1 MPSFDLISLAILWS
15 IALLALIQTINATG
29 AIKAAVSGILTVI
42 ILLLAVFFSYMKI
55 EGYGTFVSRELS
67 PTAIIAANIA
77 ANETMARERAADS
90 AKANASAKPAEIGFS
105 SSEKNKDA
113 INSIERYVSS
123 AEKIAEEAL
132 DFAQQIGAM
141 DALPNDISEPNREKA
156 ESKALA
162 LRNSTAKVNGQ
173 AASLFHPRNV
183 SELHQQLIRATESL
197 RLAGYALHAYTTLDD
212 VENRKVQ
219 FEQSK
224 RQATAAAKMISSYK
238 IELGKLSG
246 K

>member
-1 MPSFDLISLAILWS
+1 MPSFDLINLAILWS
-15 IALLALIQTINATG
+15 IAFLALIQTINATG
-29 AIKAAVSGILTVI
+29 AIKAAISGIITVI
-42 ILLLAVFFSYMKI
+42 ILVMAVFFSYMKI

-77 ANETMARERAADS
+77 ANETMAKERAQDS
-90 AKANASAKPAEIGFS
+90 AKAEPKPAVIGMS
-105 SSEKNKDA
+105 SSATDKDA
-113 INSIERYVSS
+113 INSVERYVSS

-132 DFAQQIGAM
+132 DFAAQIRSV

-162 LRNSTAKVNGQ
+162 LRNATAKVNSK
-173 AASLFHPRNV
+173 AASLFHPRSV
-183 SELHQQLIRATESL
+183 SELHQKLIRATENL

-212 VENRKVQ
+212 VENRKAQ

-224 RQATAAAKMISSYK
+224 RQAVSAEKAISAYK
-238 IELGKLSG
+238 SELGKLTG